1 MLRLHPPP
9 SLLAPSKKRS
19 SSPRQVGKEDNTWKL
34 IWKSL
39 LICFESCQDIPCSH
53 RQSNKKMVRTL
64 LMVTPHVRDSLE
76 DESILITP
84 KKGLPRPWSLAKEKR
99 YFGAHL
105 KEELIDLFWAL
116 QGYSYFHKQRRK
128 RVVNTLLMVSII
140 PICKR

>member
-1 MLRLHPPP
+1 MLRLHSPP
-9 SLLAPSKKRS
+9 SLLAPSRKRS
-19 SSPRQVGKEDNTWKL
+19 SSPRQFGKEDNTWKL

-39 LICFESCQDIPCSH
+39 LICFESCQGIPYSH

-76 DESILITP
+76 DKSILITS
-84 KKGLPRPWSLAKEKR
+84 KKGLSRPWSLAKMKI

-116 QGYSYFHKQRRK
+116 QGYSYFHRQRRK